1 MPSELEKLLDV
12 GDGEFEAFVYVSIE
26 YDGESTL
33 SSPVFGISIVR
44 KDNKVYP
51 LLSFDKSVPINIQES
66 IGRMVL
72 AFLKSRAIDRESID
86 GNPRHLNEN

>member
-12 GDGEFEAFVYVSIE
+12 GDGEFEAFVSLE

-66 IGRMVL
+66 IGKMVL
-72 AFLKSRAIDRESID
+72 AFLKSRSMDKGSIDR
-86 GNPRHLNEN
+86 NPNHLNEN